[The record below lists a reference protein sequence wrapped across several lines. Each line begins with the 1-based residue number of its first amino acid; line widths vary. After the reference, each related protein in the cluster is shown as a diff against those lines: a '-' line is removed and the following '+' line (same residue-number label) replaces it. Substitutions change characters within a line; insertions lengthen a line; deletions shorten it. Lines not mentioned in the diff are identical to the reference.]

1 MGGTLVTVTKQQSGT
16 ATVFKLDGSVD
27 ELFKPDEQLGPPP
40 PEMVIYCKGIKSIN
54 SVGVK
59 GWIKYFKKAAKGGS
73 KLVFRECSS
82 AIVQQL
88 SMIPDMAAG
97 GVVESIYVPFACSKC
112 HSELQALYSTAD
124 LIKSGCQIAPMKCSR
139 CSGEAVFDDIPDE
152 YFNFLT

>member
-1 MGGTLVTVTKQQSGT
+1 MDGPLVNVTKQVSGNT
-16 ATVFKLDGSVD
+16 AIFKFDGSVD
-27 ELFKPDEQLGPPP
+27 EQFKPDEQLGSPS

-73 KLVFRECSS
+73 KLVFRECSTP
-82 AIVQQL
+82 IVQQL

-97 GVVESIYVPFACSKC
+97 GEVESIYVPFACTKC

-124 LIKSGCQIAPMKCSR
+124 LVKTGRQLAPMKCSR
-139 CSGEAVFDDIPDE
+139 CGGEAVFDDIAEE
-152 YFNFLT
+152 YFNFLD